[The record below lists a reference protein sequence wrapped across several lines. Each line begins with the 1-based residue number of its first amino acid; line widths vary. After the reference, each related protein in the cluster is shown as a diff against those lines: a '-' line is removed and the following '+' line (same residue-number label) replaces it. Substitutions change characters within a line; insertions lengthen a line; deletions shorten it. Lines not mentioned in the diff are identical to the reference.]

1 MLVVH
6 RPRAYYRAMRM
17 QRMLLRLS
25 WPALVA
31 LGGLVSLT
39 GIATGAGAPDA
50 GRTAW
55 LLTIDGAIGPA
66 SADYFRRGL
75 ERAREAGASA
85 VILQMDTPGGLDT
98 SMREIIR
105 DILSSPVPVL
115 SYVGPGGARAA
126 SAGTY
131 ILYAS
136 HVSAMA
142 PGTNLGAATP
152 VQIGGGGL
160 PLPGG
165 GDPAGSSG
173 EESGGEAASRGGS
186 ASEAK
191 ALNDAIAYIRAL
203 AALHGRNQEW
213 AEAAVRDA
221 ASLSSEAALQAGV
234 IDYVATSVQDLLQQA
249 HGREVR
255 MGEAR
260 LTLDTA
266 DLQVRQHDPDWRARM
281 LGVITNPNLALIL
294 LMVGIYGLIFEFM
307 NPGALVPGTIGAISL
322 LLGLYALSAL
332 PVNYVGVLLVLLGVA
347 LMVAE
352 AFSPSF
358 GVLGL
363 GGAVAFVFGATLLFD
378 ETSPGYRLSM
388 ALVAGVAV
396 ASLALT
402 LLIVRMALKSRR
414 LRAVTGAEALP
425 GEVGEVL
432 EWHQGKGRVF
442 AAGERWLAR
451 GPAALTPGQPVRITA
466 VQGLQ
471 LDVQSIDPD
480 PSRRSDT

>member
-1 MLVVH
+1 
-6 RPRAYYRAMRM
+6 
-17 QRMLLRLS
+17 MLLRLS
-25 WPALVA
+25 WLALVA
-31 LGGLVSLT
+31 LGGLASLA
-39 GIATGAGAPDA
+39 GVAAGASAPDA
-50 GRTAW
+50 GRSAW

-75 ERAREAGASA
+75 QQAREAGASA

-160 PLPGG
+160 LPGG
-165 GDPAGSSG
+165 SEPADSSG
-173 EESGGEAASRGGS
+173 DGSGSGDAASRGGS

-234 IDYVATSVQDLLQQA
+234 IDYLATSVQDLLQQA

-266 DLQVRQHDPDWRARM
+266 DLQILQHDPDWRARM

-388 ALVAGVAV
+388 ALVAGVAL

-402 LLIVRMALKSRR
+402 LLIVRMALRSRR
-414 LRAVTGAEALP
+414 LRVVTGGQALL
-425 GEVGEVL
+425 GDIAEVL
-432 EWHQGKGRVF
+432 EWQQGKGRVF

-451 GPAALTPGQPVRITA
+451 GPAALTPGQAVRITS

-471 LDVQSIDPD
+471 LHVQSIDPD
-480 PSRRSDT
+480 IPSRSDT

>member
-1 MLVVH
+1 
-6 RPRAYYRAMRM
+6 
-17 QRMLLRLS
+17 MLLRLS
-25 WPALVA
+25 WLVLVA
-31 LGGLVSLT
+31 LGGLASQT
-39 GIATGAGAPDA
+39 GVAAGAPDGA
-50 GRTAW
+50 AARTAW

-75 ERAREAGASA
+75 ERARDAGAA
-85 VILQMDTPGGLDT
+85 VVILQMDTPGGLDT

-105 DILSSPVPVL
+105 AILGSPVPVL
-115 SYVGPGGARAA
+115 SYVGPQGARAA

-136 HVSAMA
+136 HVAAMA

-165 GDPAGSSG
+165 NDESSG
-173 EESGGEAASRGGS
+173 TEDARDRGSS

-203 AALHGRNQEW
+203 AAVHGRNPDW

-221 ASLSSEAALQAGV
+221 ASLSSQAALQAGV
-234 IDYVATSVQDLLQQA
+234 IDYLATSVTDLLQQA

-260 LTLDTA
+260 LQLDTA
-266 DLQVRQHDPDWRARM
+266 GLQVQPHGPDWRARM

-332 PVNYVGVLLVLLGVA
+332 PVNYLGVLLVLLGIA

-352 AFSPSF
+352 GFSPSF

-363 GGAVAFVFGATLLFD
+363 GGAVALVFGATVLFD

-388 ALVAGVAV
+388 ALVAGLAL

-402 LLIVRMALKSRR
+402 LLIVRMAMKSRR
-414 LRAVTGAEALP
+414 LRVVTGGPALL
-425 GEVGEVL
+425 GDVGEVL

-451 GPAALTPGQPVRITA
+451 GPDALAPGQAVRITSIH
-466 VQGLQ
+466 GLQ
-471 LDVQSIDPD
+471 LDVQSLDPVD
-480 PSRRSDT
+480 TSRRSDT